1 MLSLDSQRRLVNG
14 LGYPVMGAKGEIK
27 IPPGKVEITPQGDI
41 RVDDKPV
48 ATIKIMDFPEDEMP
62 VKSTEGLFASEKGK
76 PVKNPQLLAGHIEE
90 SNVNSIG
97 EMVKMMEGMR
107 SYESAQKLIQTLD
120 RMAEVAIQDVGR
132 VA

>member
-1 MLSLDSQRRLVNG
+1 MLSLDNQRRLVNG
-14 LGYPVMGAKGEIK
+14 LGYPVMGTKGEIK
-27 IPPGKVEITPQGDI
+27 IPPGKVDITPQGDI

-48 ATIKIMDFPEDEMP
+48 TTIKIMDFPEDEMP
-62 VKSTEGLFASEKGK
+62 VKSAEGLFASEKGK

-107 SYESAQKLIQTLD
+107 SYESAQKFIQTID
-120 RMAEVAIQDVGR
+120 RMAELAIQDIGR

>member
-1 MLSLDSQRRLVNG
+1 M
-14 LGYPVMGAKGEIK
+14 A
-27 IPPGKVEITPQGDI
+27 
-41 RVDDKPV
+41 
-48 ATIKIMDFPEDEMP
+48 AIKIMDFPEDEMP
-62 VKSTEGLFASEKGK
+62 VKSAEGLFASEKGT

-107 SYESAQKLIQTLD
+107 SYESAQKFIQTID
-120 RMAEVAIQDVGR
+120 RMAELAIQDIGR